1 MIRVRPK
8 QFPSGTVRKLQAHG
22 ASPLRVLKCVGS
34 NAYVV
39 DLPDDYG
46 ISSTFNVSDLV
57 AYRDPAVIPS
67 EPFEPSPPLV
77 SDPIPECPLPA
88 PF

>member
-1 MIRVRPK
+1 MIRVRPER
-8 QFPSGTVRKLQAHG
+8 FPLGTMKKLQARG
-22 ASPLRVLKCVGS
+22 VGPFRVLKRVGS

-57 AYRDPAVIPS
+57 AYRDPAAIPS
-67 EPFEPSPPLV
+67 ESFESSLTIV
-77 SDPIPECPLPA
+77 SDST
-88 PF
+88 